1 MANRL
6 EITLSDEQWDRL
18 DGARG
23 HEPRASFVK
32 RALESALGNHN
43 GELEGSGRAITP
55 AVASREVGRGAE
67 PEARVVP
74 ASSRTS
80 ARRKPSVRETWAR

>member
-1 MANRL
+1 MAKRSNRL
-6 EITLSDEQWDRL
+6 ELTLSDEQWDRL

-32 RALESALGNHN
+32 RALESALDSRTGVGAAHD
-43 GELEGSGRAITP
+43 
-55 AVASREVGRGAE
+55 VASE
-67 PEARVVP
+67 PVPVP
-74 ASSRTS
+74 APSRTP